1 MTFSQSLPRR
11 ALIGLA
17 TGVIVAGLALLVFLA
32 FDVLRNLRLLETASS
47 DNVQWTLAQ
56 AEVEFL
62 ELQTEVTRART
73 SDAPDLD
80 LIRRE
85 FDIFYSRVQTLRQS
99 PLYGALRQDPAYAR
113 ALTQAQDFLVAGVP
127 IIDSD
132 DAAMRAALPRLATLL
147 GDTRPAIRTL
157 SVEGLDY
164 FATQADLRRE
174 GVAITLLRL
183 AVATS
188 ALLFVLGFSAAVLA
202 WLYRVSDRR
211 ARMLQS
217 ATERLETIVSTSLD
231 GVVVVDTLGR
241 IVEFSEAAERIFGH
255 DRDDVIG
262 ANMGDLIV
270 PESHR
275 QAHHDGM
282 TRYRET
288 GRKKVVGAGRMSLVA
303 QRADGTVF
311 PVEVS
316 IQSAQSD
323 SGEIFVG
330 FIRDISRRVAQEQE
344 LVRARDAAVAGDKAK
359 TEFLAVMSHEIR
371 TPLNGLLGTLS
382 LLKDTKLD
390 PRQRD
395 FIQTMDDSGAL
406 LLNHVND
413 VLDISKYE
421 AGKLSLDVQPTIV
434 ADLAQSV
441 IDNQR
446 DIAIA
451 AGNRIGWNWVGTP
464 VAAVGTDPFRLR
476 QVLINL
482 VGNAVKFT
490 QDGDITLEIEADRGA
505 KPTLTFRVRDTG
517 IGIDPSQIDRLFDD
531 FETGDSS
538 YGRAAGGTGLG
549 LGIARRIA
557 DALGGRIGAESAP
570 DAGSTFWVELPL
582 RAVEM
587 TGTASPHRSET
598 APRDARPLSVLVV
611 EDNVIN
617 RTVLSEML
625 RHDGHTVVE
634 ATNGEEGVRLA
645 ASGPFDVILMDVSM
659 PVMDGRAATRTIR
672 DGTGPNA
679 GTPVVAVTAHALPTE
694 IADFRT
700 HGMDH
705 YLSKPIDRA
714 DLRRLMTE
722 IGGAPGSPAAPQPP
736 VPAAPLIDPDHLA
749 ALVGDMGETMTATLL
764 QRFRGDARDSVP
776 RITQQAGASDR
787 ADTLAHE
794 VHKLAGSAGIFG
806 AVRLRGLLA
815 EIETACKTGD
825 LDTARARAAR
835 LPDLWAETE
844 DALAEIADG
853 LTGA

>member
-1 MTFSQSLPRR
+1 MRFSESLTRR

-32 FDVLRNLRLLETASS
+32 FDVLRNLRLLDTASS

-62 ELQTEVTRART
+62 EMQTEVISAQA
-73 SDAPDLD
+73 SDAPDLG

-99 PLYGALRQDPAYAR
+99 PLYGALQQDPVYAR
-113 ALTQAQDFLVAGVP
+113 ALEQAQDFLAAGVP

-132 DAAMRAALPRLATLL
+132 DAAMRAALPQLAALL
-147 GDTRPAIRTL
+147 TETRPAIRTL
-157 SVEGLDY
+157 SVEGLEY

-183 AVATS
+183 AVATG

-211 ARMLQS
+211 ARMLQN
-217 ATERLETIVSTSLD
+217 ATERLGTIISTSLD
-231 GVVVVDTLGR
+231 GIVVVDTMGR
-241 IVEFSEAAERIFGH
+241 IVEFSDAAERIFGH
-255 DRDDVIG
+255 DRADVIG

-270 PESHR
+270 PDSHR

-282 TRYRET
+282 TRYRQT
-288 GRKKVVGAGRMSLVA
+288 GKKKVVGAGRMSLVA
-303 QRADGTVF
+303 QRADGKVF

-316 IQSAQSD
+316 IQSAQSE

-344 LVRARDAAVAGDKAK
+344 LVSARDAAVAGDKAK

-421 AGKLSLDVQPTIV
+421 AGKLTLDVQPTVV

-451 AGNRIGWNWVGTP
+451 AGNRIGWDWVGAP
-464 VAAVGTDPFRLR
+464 VAAVETDPFRLR

-490 QDGDITLEIEADRGA
+490 RDGDITLEIEADRGA
-505 KPTLTFRVRDTG
+505 EPTLTFRVRDTG
-517 IGIDPSQIDRLFDD
+517 VGIDPAQIDRLFND

-557 DALGGRIGAESAP
+557 DALGGRIGADSVP
-570 DAGSTFWVELPL
+570 GAGSTFWVELPL

-587 TGTASPHRSET
+587 AGPASPGLGET
-598 APRDARPLSVLVV
+598 APRDARPLQTLVV
-611 EDNVIN
+611 EDNAIN

-634 ATNGEEGVRLA
+634 ATNGEEGVRLSA
-645 ASGPFDVILMDVSM
+645 TRPFDVILMDVSM
-659 PVMDGRAATRTIR
+659 PVMDGRVATRTIR

-679 GTPVVAVTAHALPTE
+679 RTPVVAVTAHALPAE

-714 DLRRLMTE
+714 DLRRLMAE
-722 IGGAPGSPAAPQPP
+722 IGGAPGEAAAPPP
-736 VPAAPLIDPDHLA
+736 QAQADPLIDPDHLA
-749 ALVGDMGETMTATLL
+749 TLIDDMGETIAATLL
-764 QRFRGDARDSVP
+764 QRFRGEARDSVA
-776 RITQQAGASDR
+776 RITDQAGTG
-787 ADTLAHE
+787 DTPDALARE
-794 VHKLAGSAGIFG
+794 VHKLAGSAGTFG
-806 AVRLRGLLA
+806 AVRLRLLLA

-825 LDTARARAAR
+825 LDTARARAAD
-835 LPDLWAETE
+835 LPNLWAETE
-844 DALAEIADG
+844 GTLAEIADG
-853 LTGA
+853 LASA